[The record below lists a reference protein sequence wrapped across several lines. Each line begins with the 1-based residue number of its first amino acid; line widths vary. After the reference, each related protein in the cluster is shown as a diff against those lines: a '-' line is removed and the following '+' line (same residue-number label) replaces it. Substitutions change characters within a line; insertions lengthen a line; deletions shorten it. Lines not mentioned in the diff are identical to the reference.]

1 MIDMHEDTNTG
12 VLVDMEYEIVDGIE
26 RVIDVSVRN
35 IAGDRVGAKVE
46 LWSPFYK
53 LAFASNFLKMLEQ
66 ERSKNK

>member
-1 MIDMHEDTNTG
+1 
-12 VLVDMEYEIVDGIE
+12 MEYEIVDGIE

-66 ERSKNK
+66 ERNKNK